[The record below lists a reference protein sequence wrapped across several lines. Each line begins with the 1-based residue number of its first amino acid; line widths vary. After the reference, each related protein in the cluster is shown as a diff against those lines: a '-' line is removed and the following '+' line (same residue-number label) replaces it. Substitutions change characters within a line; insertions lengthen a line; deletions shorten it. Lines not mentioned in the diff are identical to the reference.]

1 MSNTTT
7 PFISV
12 IIPVYNDYDRLK
24 KCLEILDSQT
34 YPKQSYEVIV
44 IDNNS
49 TDNIKS
55 LVETFEQ
62 TKYAFEA
69 VPGSYSARN
78 TGLSIAQGEI
88 LGFTDSDCAPAE
100 NWIEK
105 GVANILKHP
114 GCGLVAG
121 RINFAFQ
128 DPENPHPAELY
139 DSLYFLQQETYIK
152 EDHFGATANVF
163 TTRQIFDSVGL
174 FNATLKSGG
183 DREWGERV
191 YAAGY
196 KQIYAADVEIAHPAR
211 ASFQELNKKL
221 RRVYKG
227 GFYINKKSEIPIFD
241 LLRELT
247 FDIKPPARF
256 LFRALKERG
265 INNRKKRMSV
275 VILYMSLKLSKAITE
290 LQLYWKEHW
299 NLQSAS

>member
-1 MSNTTT
+1 MSSPP
-7 PFISV
+7 PFVSV

-24 KCLEILDSQT
+24 KCLEILDNQT
-34 YPKQSYEVIV
+34 YPKQSYEIIV
-44 IDNNS
+44 VDNNS
-49 TDNIKS
+49 TDDIKS
-55 LVETFEQ
+55 LIEKFEQ
-62 TKYAFEA
+62 TKYEFES

-78 TGLSIAQGEI
+78 KGLSIAQGEI
-88 LGFTDSDCAPAE
+88 LGFTDSDCTPAT

-105 GVANILKHP
+105 GVVNILKNP

-121 RINFAFQ
+121 CINFAFQ

-139 DSLYFLQQETYIK
+139 DSLYFLQQEKYIE

-163 TTRQIFDSVGL
+163 TTRKIFDVVGL

-196 KQIYAADVEIAHPAR
+196 ELIYAADVEISHPAR

-221 RRVYKG
+221 HRVFKG
-227 GFYINKKSEIPIFD
+227 SFYINKKAEIPIFD
-241 LLRELT
+241 LLQELT

-265 INNRKKRMSV
+265 INNRKKCMSV
-275 VILYMSLKLSKAITE
+275 VILYMLLKVSKAITE
-290 LQLYWKEHW
+290 LQLYWQENWK
-299 NLQSAS
+299 LQSTG

>member
-1 MSNTTT
+1 MLPFFKRSWLSKMNKTT
-7 PFISV
+7 PFVSV
-12 IIPVYNDYDRLK
+12 IIPVYNDCDRLK
-24 KCLEILDSQT
+24 QCLEILDAQT

-49 TDNIKS
+49 TDDIRS
-55 LVETFEQ
+55 IVDGFEQ
-62 TKYAFEA
+62 ATYEFEP

-78 TGLSIAQGEI
+78 KGLGVAKGDI
-88 LGFTDSDCAPAE
+88 LGFTDSDCAPAA
-100 NWIEK
+100 NWIEQ
-105 GVANILKHP
+105 GVANILKYP

-121 RINFAFQ
+121 RIDFSFQ
-128 DPENPHPAELY
+128 DPHNPHPVELY
-139 DSLYFLQQETYIK
+139 DSLYFLQQEKYVE

-163 TTRQIFDSVGL
+163 TTRQIFDTVGK

-196 KQIYAADVEIAHPAR
+196 KQIYAADVKIAHPAR

-227 GFYINKKSEIPIFD
+227 GFYINKKSEVPILE

-265 INNRKKRMSV
+265 ICDLKNRLSV
-275 VILYMSLKLSKAITE
+275 VILYI
-290 LQLYWKEHW
+290 
-299 NLQSAS
+299 